1 MEQKGIQ
8 IHTLTMIKDVENIG
22 LGIDWL
28 KLMFYTLVVETFG
41 EPTFKYSV
49 NTSFLYNKERKEY
62 TANVYRDLRV
72 LYREIRVGDRFKFMG
87 IACYPQ
93 SLQ

>member
-1 MEQKGIQ
+1 M
-8 IHTLTMIKDVENIG
+8 
-22 LGIDWL
+22 
-28 KLMFYTLVVETFG
+28 VETLS

-72 LYREIRVGDRFKFMG
+72 LYREIRVQGFQLYGDCMLSTIPAIISCKVKKVKNGGSTSGDNFYG
-87 IACYPQ
+87 SIGT
-93 SLQ
+93 